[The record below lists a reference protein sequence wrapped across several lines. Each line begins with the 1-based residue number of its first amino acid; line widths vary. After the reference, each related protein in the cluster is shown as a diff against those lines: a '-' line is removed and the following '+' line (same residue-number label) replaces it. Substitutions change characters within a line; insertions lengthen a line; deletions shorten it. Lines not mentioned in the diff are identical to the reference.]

1 MFGLGKTKAPT
12 QPLAC
17 YLSDYGYSLVGLQDA
32 KTIRFCENHFFTE
45 PSPQLIANHLIED
58 VDKYHLYG
66 EQCQVVLA
74 PSLYQLVLMDA
85 LEVPVDEMAKALRWQ
100 LKGLIDYPLNDIA
113 VDAFIVPPHGG
124 GKKRK
129 KVFVAATLQSALL
142 NKITFFE
149 NSLLK
154 VIGVS
159 IAELA
164 ISHLLNQGTLSTDS
178 PVIVISYDNE
188 LCHLYLFYQGELY
201 LFRGLSISKS
211 IMSPNS
217 SANQD
222 MLLEIQ
228 RSIDYC
234 LMELKLPEPNH
245 IIFTPSFYDAKDLFT
260 YLQGEI
266 NKTVHVLD
274 VNSLFT
280 SDPLTPETMSQA
292 FYAIG
297 GAMMHLNGR

>member
-1 MFGLGKTKAPT
+1 MFGLGKAKVPT

-17 YLSDYGYSLVGLQDA
+17 YLSDYGYSLVGLKDA
-32 KTIRFCENHFFTE
+32 QRIHFCENHYFTE
-45 PSPQLIANHLIED
+45 SSPQLMANHLNEDIE
-58 VDKYHLYG
+58 KYHLYG
-66 EQCQVVLA
+66 QHCQVILA
-74 PSLYQLVLMDA
+74 PTLYQLVLMDA
-85 LEVPVDEMAKALRWQ
+85 LEVAEEEMAKALRWQ

-129 KVFVAATLQSALL
+129 KVFVAVTLQSALI
-142 NKITFFE
+142 NKIAFLE
-149 NSLLK
+149 NSLLN
-154 VIGVS
+154 VTGIS
-159 IAELA
+159 ISELA
-164 ISHLLNQGTLSTDS
+164 IGNLLNQGTVSTES
-178 PVIVISYDNE
+178 PIIVISYDDE
-188 LCHLYLFYQGELY
+188 LCHLYLFYQGDLY
-201 LFRGLSISKS
+201 LFRGLSMSKS

-245 IIFTPSFYDAKDLFT
+245 IIFTPSFYEAKDLFT
-260 YLQGEI
+260 YLQGELD
-266 NKTVHVLD
+266 KDVHLLD
-274 VNSLFT
+274 VNSYFI
-280 SDPLTPETMSQA
+280 SDPLLPENMAHA